1 MSERGKYKIKV
12 CKNKT
17 IIESRGKVFQITVE
31 ETDCWQEIPQKRL
44 SRVRA
49 EKMPCWQW
57 QRLNC
62 NETALNKSRISQIL
76 TWWQTTTNKNN
87 VRVRQAEQISNTFLG
102 SQIKF
107 SILFAAVVAAVGA
120 VNAVVNIQVFSVD
133 MNTEFLLNLQISSGL
148 THQMRS
154 LVDASQR
161 SQPHV
166 LNLGEFMLVCSPWV
180 F

>member
-1 MSERGKYKIKV
+1 M
-12 CKNKT
+12 
-17 IIESRGKVFQITVE
+17 
-31 ETDCWQEIPQKRL
+31 
-44 SRVRA
+44 
-49 EKMPCWQW
+49 
-57 QRLNC
+57 
-62 NETALNKSRISQIL
+62 
-76 TWWQTTTNKNN
+76 
-87 VRVRQAEQISNTFLG
+87 RQAEQISNTFLG

-107 SILFAAVVAAVGA
+107 SILFVAVVVAAAAVGA

-154 LVDASQR
+154 LVDTSQP

-166 LNLGEFMLVCSPWV
+166 LNLGEFMLVCSAWV